1 MALRSVPIAL
11 NNISIKGKYAYGKK
25 CIGKLMCFTLYKP
38 SSASWKSKMIFL
50 KSFRKGRHI
59 PLPL

>member
-38 SSASWKSKMIFL
+38 SSAS
-50 KSFRKGRHI
+50 
-59 PLPL
+59 